1 MLHKMTFCGP
11 KQGNFNATDKEVLDS
26 VPEKLEYGL
35 PITTDT
41 VWIKAL
47 EDAKSLKILWPDFK
61 ARWLGSKI

>member
-1 MLHKMTFCGP
+1 MEIPCHGKECKMLHKMTFCGP

-41 VWIKAL
+41 V
-47 EDAKSLKILWPDFK
+47 
-61 ARWLGSKI
+61 